1 MLIMISILI
10 IVLLIALNFYF
21 SIAEI
26 GLISVD
32 KAILQQQADSG
43 NARAASVLKLVK
55 DPDEYLSAVQ
65 VGITLVGILE
75 GLYGGDLMAAW
86 LEPVFRDWGMHKA
99 VAHLTALVTGVG
111 TITYLTIVIG
121 ELIPKTLALV
131 NPTKISYLITPSM
144 IFFSRI
150 TWPFIKLLTA
160 GTKSILG
167 LFNINTIQQEKLT
180 ENDLRSM
187 LTTAYKQ
194 GLIDKG
200 EFTLHK
206 NLFSAYDLTAE
217 NIMTPA
223 SMITYINNHMNREE
237 ITETIKRSIHRTFPV
252 ASERE
257 VLGALGA
264 KEFFLYP
271 EKPLSELMTPVS
283 FLAINQAVYD
293 IFQQLRRENTNM
305 GVVINAY
312 GECEGVISY
321 HDIVSGLL
329 GGSLPGYNA
338 RERYLVQQPDKSW
351 LTYGYTR
358 LSYIRETLNYEWL
371 REYEKEDITIAGLL
385 IDKLAHIPAPGEK
398 VLLNQVSF
406 EVKKM
411 DHHRIDEVIIR
422 TQTLAQ

>member
-1 MLIMISILI
+1 MTSIIII
-10 IVLLIALNFYF
+10 IVLIALNFYF

-32 KAILQQQADSG
+32 KTLLQQQADNG
-43 NARAASVLKLVK
+43 NKKALNVLNLIK
-55 DPDEYLSAVQ
+55 DPDEFLSAVQ

-86 LEPVFRDWGMHKA
+86 LEPVFVSWGLHKSM
-99 VAHLTALVTGVG
+99 AHLVALIVGVG
-111 TITYLTIVIG
+111 GITYLTIVIG
-121 ELIPKTLALV
+121 ELIPKTLALLDPRKV
-131 NPTKISYLITPSM
+131 SYLITPSM
-144 IFFSRI
+144 IIFSKI
-150 TWPFIKLLTA
+150 TYPFIKLLTA
-160 GTKSILG
+160 STKFILG
-167 LFNINTIQQEKLT
+167 LFSVNTIREEKLT

-187 LTTAYKQ
+187 LTAAYKQ

-217 NIMTPA
+217 NIMTPSA
-223 SMITYINNHMNREE
+223 MITYIKNGMNRDE

-252 ASERE
+252 VNDKKEM
-257 VLGALGA
+257 LGALGA
-264 KEFFLYP
+264 KEFMLYP
-271 EKPLSELMTPVS
+271 DKPLEALLSPVS
-283 FLAINQAVYD
+283 FLSLNQAVYD
-293 IFQQLRRENTNM
+293 IFQQLRHENTNM
-305 GVVINAY
+305 GVVINEY
-312 GECEGVISY
+312 GACEGMISY

-329 GGSLPGYNA
+329 GGSLPGFNA
-338 RERYLVQQPDKSW
+338 TERFLAQQPDKSW

-358 LSYIRETLNYEWL
+358 LSYVRETLSFEWL

-385 IDKLAHIPAPGEK
+385 IDKLKHIPVPGEK
-398 VLLNQVSF
+398 VMLNQVTF
-406 EVKKM
+406 EIKTM

>member
-1 MLIMISILI
+1 MASII
-10 IVLLIALNFYF
+10 IILVLIALNFYF

-32 KAILQQQADSG
+32 KNILQQQADNG
-43 NARAASVLKLVK
+43 NRKALNVLNLIK
-55 DPDEYLSAVQ
+55 DPDEFLSAVQ

-86 LEPVFRDWGMHKA
+86 LEPVFMKWGMHPSW
-99 VAHLTALVTGVG
+99 AHLSALLVGVG

-121 ELIPKTLALV
+121 ELIPKTLALLDPLKV
-131 NPTKISYLITPSM
+131 SVLITPSM
-144 IFFSRI
+144 IVFSKI
-150 TWPFIKLLTA
+150 TYPFIKLLTA
-160 GTKSILG
+160 STKFILG
-167 LFNINTIQQEKLT
+167 LFSINTIREEKLT
-180 ENDLRSM
+180 ENDIRSM
-187 LTTAYKQ
+187 LTAAYKQ

-206 NLFSAYDLTAE
+206 NLFSAYDLMAE

-223 SMITYINNHMNREE
+223 SMINYVQEDMNREE

-252 ASERE
+252 ANGKRE

-264 KEFFLYP
+264 KDFFLYP
-271 EKPLSELMTPVS
+271 DKPVTTILSPIS
-283 FLAINQAVYD
+283 FLSHNQAVYD
-293 IFQQLRRENTNM
+293 IFQQLRRESTNM
-305 GVVINAY
+305 GIVINEY
-312 GECEGVISY
+312 GECEGMITY

-329 GGSLPGYNA
+329 GGSLPGFNA
-338 RERYLVQQPDKSW
+338 TERFLVQQPDKSW
-351 LTYGYTR
+351 LTYGYTK

-371 REYEKEDITIAGLL
+371 REYEKEDNTVAGLL
-385 IDKLAHIPAPGEK
+385 IDKLRHIPKPGEK
-398 VLLNQVSF
+398 IMLNQVTF
-406 EVKKM
+406 EIRKM

>member
-1 MLIMISILI
+1 MTSIIII
-10 IVLLIALNFYF
+10 IVLIALNFYF

-32 KAILQQQADSG
+32 KSLLQQQADSG
-43 NARAASVLKLVK
+43 NKKALSVLNLIKE
-55 DPDEYLSAVQ
+55 PDEFLSAVQ

-86 LEPVFRDWGMHKA
+86 LEPVFVSWGLHESM
-99 VAHLTALVTGVG
+99 AHLVALIVGVG
-111 TITYLTIVIG
+111 GITYLTIVIG
-121 ELIPKTLALV
+121 ELIPKTLALL
-131 NPTKISYLITPSM
+131 NPQKVSYLITPSM
-144 IFFSRI
+144 IIFSKI
-150 TWPFIKLLTA
+150 TYPFIKLLTA
-160 GTKSILG
+160 STKIILG
-167 LFNINTIQQEKLT
+167 LFSVNTIREEKLT

-217 NIMTPA
+217 NIMTP
-223 SMITYINNHMNREE
+223 SGMITFVKNEMNRTE

-252 ASERE
+252 VNDKKEM
-257 VLGALGA
+257 LGALGA
-264 KEFFLYP
+264 KEFMLYP
-271 EKPLSELMTPVS
+271 DKPLEALLSPVS
-283 FLAINQAVYD
+283 FLSLNQAVYD

-305 GVVINAY
+305 GVVINEY
-312 GECEGVISY
+312 GACEGMISY

-329 GGSLPGYNA
+329 GGSLPGFNA
-338 RERYLVQQPDKSW
+338 TERYLVQQPDKSW

-358 LSYIRETLNYEWL
+358 LNYIRETLSLEWL
-371 REYEKEDITIAGLL
+371 REYEREDITIAGLL
-385 IDKLAHIPAPGEK
+385 IDKLKHIPVRGEK
-398 VLLNQVSF
+398 VTLNQVIF
-406 EVKKM
+406 EIKTM

>member
-1 MLIMISILI
+1 MASIIIILI
-10 IVLLIALNFYF
+10 LIALNFYF

-32 KAILQQQADSG
+32 KNILQQQADNG
-43 NARAASVLKLVK
+43 NRKALNVLNLIKE
-55 DPDEYLSAVQ
+55 PDEFLSAVQ

-86 LEPVFRDWGMHKA
+86 LEPVFMKWGMHSSW
-99 VAHLTALVTGVG
+99 AHLSALLVGVG

-121 ELIPKTLALV
+121 ELIPKTLALLD
-131 NPTKISYLITPSM
+131 PLKISLLITPSM
-144 IFFSRI
+144 MIFSKI
-150 TWPFIKLLTA
+150 TYPFIKLLTA
-160 GTKSILG
+160 STKSILG
-167 LFNINTIQQEKLT
+167 LFSINTIREEKLT
-180 ENDLRSM
+180 ENDIRSM
-187 LTTAYKQ
+187 LTAAYKQ

-206 NLFSAYDLTAE
+206 NLFSAYDLMAE

-223 SMITYINNHMNREE
+223 SMITYVQEKMNREE

-252 ASERE
+252 ANEKRE
-257 VLGALGA
+257 MLGALGA
-264 KEFFLYP
+264 KDFLLHP
-271 EKPLSELMTPVS
+271 DKPITSILSPIS
-283 FLAINQAVYD
+283 FLSPNQAVYD

-305 GVVINAY
+305 GIVINEY
-312 GECEGVISY
+312 GECEGVITY

-329 GGSLPGYNA
+329 GGSLPGFNA
-338 RERYLVQQPDKSW
+338 TERFLVQQPDKSW

-385 IDKLAHIPAPGEK
+385 IDKLRHIPKPGEK
-398 VLLNQVSF
+398 VMLNQVTF
-406 EVKKM
+406 EITKM
-411 DHHRIDEVIIR
+411 DHHRIDEVTIR

>member
-1 MLIMISILI
+1 MTSIIII
-10 IVLLIALNFYF
+10 IVLIALNFYF

-32 KAILQQQADSG
+32 KTLLQQQADSG
-43 NARAASVLKLVK
+43 NKKAISVLNLIK
-55 DPDEYLSAVQ
+55 DPDEFLSAVQ

-86 LEPVFRDWGMHKA
+86 LEPVFVSWGLHESM
-99 VAHLTALVTGVG
+99 AHLVALIVGVG
-111 TITYLTIVIG
+111 GITYLTIVIG
-121 ELIPKTLALV
+121 ELIPKTLALL
-131 NPTKISYLITPSM
+131 NPQKVSYLITPSM
-144 IFFSRI
+144 IIFSKI
-150 TWPFIKLLTA
+150 TYPFIKLLTA
-160 GTKSILG
+160 STKLILG
-167 LFNINTIQQEKLT
+167 LFSVNTIREEKLT

-187 LTTAYKQ
+187 LTAAYKQ

-217 NIMTPA
+217 NIMTP
-223 SMITYINNHMNREE
+223 SGMITYVKKEMSRTE

-252 ASERE
+252 VNDKKEM
-257 VLGALGA
+257 LGALGA
-264 KEFFLYP
+264 KEFMLYP
-271 EKPLSELMTPVS
+271 DKPLEALLSPVS
-283 FLAINQAVYD
+283 FLSLNQAVYD

-305 GVVINAY
+305 GVVINEY
-312 GECEGVISY
+312 GACEGMISY

-329 GGSLPGYNA
+329 GGSLPGFNA
-338 RERYLVQQPDKSW
+338 TERFLVQQPDKSW

-358 LSYIRETLNYEWL
+358 LSYIRETLSFEWL
-371 REYEKEDITIAGLL
+371 REYEREDITIAGLL
-385 IDKLAHIPAPGEK
+385 IDKLKHIPVPGEK
-398 VLLNQVSF
+398 VMLNQVTF
-406 EVKKM
+406 EIKTM

>member
-1 MLIMISILI
+1 MTSII
-10 IVLLIALNFYF
+10 IILVLIALNFYF

-32 KAILQQQADSG
+32 KPLLQQQADNG
-43 NARAASVLKLVK
+43 NKKALNVLNLIK
-55 DPDEYLSAVQ
+55 DPDEFLSAVQ

-86 LEPVFRDWGMHKA
+86 LEPVFVSWGLHESM
-99 VAHLTALVTGVG
+99 AHLIALIVGVG
-111 TITYLTIVIG
+111 SITYLTIVIG
-121 ELIPKTLALV
+121 ELIPKTLALL
-131 NPTKISYLITPSM
+131 NPEKVSYLITPSM
-144 IFFSRI
+144 IIFSKI
-150 TWPFIKLLTA
+150 TYPFIKLLTA
-160 GTKSILG
+160 STKFILG
-167 LFNINTIQQEKLT
+167 LFSVNTIREEKLT

-187 LTTAYKQ
+187 LTAAYKQ

-223 SMITYINNHMNREE
+223 SMITYINNQMNRDV
-237 ITETIKRSIHRTFPV
+237 ITDTIKRSIHRTFPV
-252 ASERE
+252 VSDKRE

-264 KEFFLYP
+264 KEFLLYP
-271 EKPLSELMTPVS
+271 DKPLEALLSPVS
-283 FLAINQAVYD
+283 FLSVNQAVYD
-293 IFQQLRRENTNM
+293 IFQQLRRENTNV
-305 GVVINAY
+305 GVVINEY
-312 GECEGVISY
+312 GACEGIISY

-329 GGSLPGYNA
+329 GGSLPGFNA
-338 RERYLVQQPDKSW
+338 TERYLVQQDDKSW

-358 LSYIRETLNYEWL
+358 LNYIRETLNFEWL

-385 IDKLAHIPAPGEK
+385 IDKLKHIPAPGEK
-398 VLLNQVSF
+398 VMLNQVTF
-406 EVKKM
+406 EIKKM

>member
-1 MLIMISILI
+1 MTSIIII
-10 IVLLIALNFYF
+10 IVLIALNFYF

-32 KAILQQQADSG
+32 KSLLQQQADSG
-43 NARAASVLKLVK
+43 NKKALSVLNLIKE
-55 DPDEYLSAVQ
+55 PDEFLSAVQ

-86 LEPVFRDWGMHKA
+86 LEPVFVSWGLHESM
-99 VAHLTALVTGVG
+99 AHLVALIVGVG
-111 TITYLTIVIG
+111 GITYLTIVIG
-121 ELIPKTLALV
+121 ELIPKTLALL
-131 NPTKISYLITPSM
+131 NPQKVSYLITPSM
-144 IFFSRI
+144 IIFSRI
-150 TWPFIKLLTA
+150 TYPFIKLLTA
-160 GTKSILG
+160 STKIILG
-167 LFNINTIQQEKLT
+167 LFSVNTIREEKLT

-217 NIMTPA
+217 NIMTP
-223 SMITYINNHMNREE
+223 SGMITFVKNEMNRTE

-252 ASERE
+252 VNDKKEM
-257 VLGALGA
+257 LGALGA
-264 KEFFLYP
+264 KEFMLYP
-271 EKPLSELMTPVS
+271 DKPLEALLSPVS
-283 FLAINQAVYD
+283 FLSLNQAVYD

-305 GVVINAY
+305 GVVINEY
-312 GECEGVISY
+312 GACEGMISY

-329 GGSLPGYNA
+329 GGSLPGFNA
-338 RERYLVQQPDKSW
+338 TERYLVQQPDKSW

-358 LSYIRETLNYEWL
+358 LNYIRETLSLEWL
-371 REYEKEDITIAGLL
+371 REYEREDITIAGLL
-385 IDKLAHIPAPGEK
+385 IDKLKHIPVRGEK
-398 VLLNQVSF
+398 VTLNQVIF
-406 EVKKM
+406 EIKTM

>member
-1 MLIMISILI
+1 MTSII
-10 IVLLIALNFYF
+10 IILVLIALNFYF

-32 KAILQQQADSG
+32 KPLLQQQADNG
-43 NARAASVLKLVK
+43 NKKALNVLNLIK
-55 DPDEYLSAVQ
+55 DPDEFLSAVQ

-86 LEPVFRDWGMHKA
+86 LEPVFVSWGLHESM
-99 VAHLTALVTGVG
+99 AHLVALIVGVG
-111 TITYLTIVIG
+111 SITYLTIVIG
-121 ELIPKTLALV
+121 ELIPKTLALL
-131 NPTKISYLITPSM
+131 NPEKVSYLITPSM
-144 IFFSRI
+144 IIFSKI
-150 TWPFIKLLTA
+150 TYPFIKLLTA
-160 GTKSILG
+160 STKFILG
-167 LFNINTIQQEKLT
+167 LFSVNTIREEKLT

-187 LTTAYKQ
+187 LTAAYKQ

-223 SMITYINNHMNREE
+223 SMITYINNQMNREV
-237 ITETIKRSIHRTFPV
+237 ITDTIKRSIHRTFPV
-252 ASERE
+252 VSDKKE

-264 KEFFLYP
+264 KEFLLYP
-271 EKPLSELMTPVS
+271 DKPLEALLSSVS
-283 FLAINQAVYD
+283 FLSVNQAVYD
-293 IFQQLRRENTNM
+293 IFQQLRRENTNV
-305 GVVINAY
+305 GVVINEY
-312 GECEGVISY
+312 GACEGIISY

-329 GGSLPGYNA
+329 GGSLPGFNA
-338 RERYLVQQPDKSW
+338 TERYLVQQDDKSW

-358 LSYIRETLNYEWL
+358 LNYIRETLNFEWL

-385 IDKLAHIPAPGEK
+385 IDKLKHIPAPGEK
-398 VLLNQVSF
+398 VMLNQVTF
-406 EVKKM
+406 EIKKM

>member
-1 MLIMISILI
+1 MASII
-10 IVLLIALNFYF
+10 IILVLIALNFYF

-32 KAILQQQADSG
+32 KNLLQQQADNG
-43 NARAASVLKLVK
+43 NRKAMNVLNLIK
-55 DPDEYLSAVQ
+55 DPDEFLSAVQ

-86 LEPVFRDWGMHKA
+86 LEPVFMKWGMHSSW
-99 VAHLTALVTGVG
+99 AHLSALLVGVG

-121 ELIPKTLALV
+121 ELIPKTLALLD
-131 NPTKISYLITPSM
+131 PLKISVLITPSM
-144 IFFSRI
+144 IIFSKI
-150 TWPFIKLLTA
+150 TYPFIKLLTA
-160 GTKSILG
+160 STKFILG
-167 LFNINTIQQEKLT
+167 LFSINTIREEKLT
-180 ENDLRSM
+180 ENDIRSM
-187 LTTAYKQ
+187 LTAAYKQ

-206 NLFSAYDLTAE
+206 NLFSAYDLVAE

-223 SMITYINNHMNREE
+223 SMVTSVKENMNREE

-252 ASERE
+252 ANEKRE
-257 VLGALGA
+257 MLGALGA
-264 KEFFLYP
+264 KDFFLYP
-271 EKPLSELMTPVS
+271 DKPVTAILSPIS
-283 FLAINQAVYD
+283 FHSPNQAVYD
-293 IFQQLRRENTNM
+293 IFQQLRRESTNM
-305 GVVINAY
+305 GIVINEY
-312 GECEGVISY
+312 GECEGMITY

-329 GGSLPGYNA
+329 GGSLPGFNA

-385 IDKLAHIPAPGEK
+385 IDKLRHIPKPGEK
-398 VLLNQVSF
+398 VMLNQVTF
-406 EVKKM
+406 EIKKM

>member
-1 MLIMISILI
+1 MTSIIII
-10 IVLLIALNFYF
+10 IVLIALNFYF

-32 KAILQQQADSG
+32 KPLLQQQADSG
-43 NARAASVLKLVK
+43 NKKALSVLNLIK
-55 DPDEYLSAVQ
+55 DPDEFLSAVQ

-86 LEPVFRDWGMHKA
+86 LEPVFVSWGLHESM
-99 VAHLTALVTGVG
+99 AHLVALITGVG
-111 TITYLTIVIG
+111 GITYLTIVIG
-121 ELIPKTLALV
+121 ELIPKTLALL
-131 NPTKISYLITPSM
+131 NPQKVAYLITPSM
-144 IFFSRI
+144 ITFSKI
-150 TWPFIKLLTA
+150 TYPFIKLLTA
-160 GTKSILG
+160 STKIILG
-167 LFNINTIQQEKLT
+167 FFSVNTIREEKLT
-180 ENDLRSM
+180 ENDLRGM

-217 NIMTPA
+217 NIMTP
-223 SMITYINNHMNREE
+223 SGMITYVKKEMDRAE

-252 ASERE
+252 VNDKKEM
-257 VLGALGA
+257 LGALGA
-264 KEFFLYP
+264 KEFMLYP
-271 EKPLSELMTPVS
+271 DKPLEALLSPVS
-283 FLAINQAVYD
+283 FLSLNQAVYD

-305 GVVINAY
+305 GVVINEY
-312 GECEGVISY
+312 GACEGMISY

-329 GGSLPGYNA
+329 GGSLPGFNA
-338 RERYLVQQPDKSW
+338 TGRFLAQQPDKSW

-358 LSYIRETLNYEWL
+358 LTYVRETLNFEWL
-371 REYEKEDITIAGLL
+371 REYEREDITIAGLL
-385 IDKLAHIPAPGEK
+385 IDKLKHIPVPGEK
-398 VLLNQVSF
+398 VILNQVTF
-406 EVKKM
+406 EIKTM

>member
-1 MLIMISILI
+1 MTSII
-10 IVLLIALNFYF
+10 IILVLIALNFYF

-32 KAILQQQADSG
+32 KPLLQQQADNG
-43 NARAASVLKLVK
+43 NKKALNVLNLIK
-55 DPDEYLSAVQ
+55 DPDEFLSAVQ

-86 LEPVFRDWGMHKA
+86 LEPVFVSWGLHESM
-99 VAHLTALVTGVG
+99 AHLIALIVGVSS
-111 TITYLTIVIG
+111 ITYLTIVIG
-121 ELIPKTLALV
+121 ELIPKTLALL
-131 NPTKISYLITPSM
+131 NPEKVSYLITPSM
-144 IFFSRI
+144 IIFSKI
-150 TWPFIKLLTA
+150 TYPFIKLLTA
-160 GTKSILG
+160 STKFILG
-167 LFNINTIQQEKLT
+167 LFSVNTIREEKLT

-187 LTTAYKQ
+187 LTAAYKQ

-223 SMITYINNHMNREE
+223 SMITYINNQMNRDV
-237 ITETIKRSIHRTFPV
+237 ITDTIKRSIHRTFPV
-252 ASERE
+252 VSDKRE
-257 VLGALGA
+257 VLGALSA
-264 KEFFLYP
+264 KEFLLYP
-271 EKPLSELMTPVS
+271 DKPLEALLSPVS
-283 FLAINQAVYD
+283 FLSVNQAVYD
-293 IFQQLRRENTNM
+293 IFQQLRRENTNV
-305 GVVINAY
+305 GVVINEY
-312 GECEGVISY
+312 GACEGIISY

-329 GGSLPGYNA
+329 GGSLPGFNA
-338 RERYLVQQPDKSW
+338 TERYLVQQDDKSW

-358 LSYIRETLNYEWL
+358 LNYIRETLNFEWL

-385 IDKLAHIPAPGEK
+385 IDKLKHIPAPGEK
-398 VLLNQVSF
+398 VMLNQVTF
-406 EVKKM
+406 EIKKM

>member
-1 MLIMISILI
+1 MASII
-10 IVLLIALNFYF
+10 IILVLIALNFYF

-32 KAILQQQADSG
+32 KNILQQQADNG
-43 NARAASVLKLVK
+43 NKKAMNVLNLIKE
-55 DPDEYLSAVQ
+55 PDEFLSAVQ

-86 LEPVFRDWGMHKA
+86 LEPVFIKWGMHSSW
-99 VAHLTALVTGVG
+99 AHLSALLVGVG

-121 ELIPKTLALV
+121 ELIPKTLALLDPLKV
-131 NPTKISYLITPSM
+131 SILITPSM
-144 IFFSRI
+144 IVFSKI
-150 TWPFIKLLTA
+150 TYPFIKLLTA
-160 GTKSILG
+160 STKLILG
-167 LFNINTIQQEKLT
+167 LFSINTIREEKLT
-180 ENDLRSM
+180 ENDIRSM
-187 LTTAYKQ
+187 LTAAYKQ

-206 NLFSAYDLTAE
+206 NLFSAYDLMAE

-223 SMITYINNHMNREE
+223 SMITYVKENMNREE

-252 ASERE
+252 SNEKKE
-257 VLGALGA
+257 MLGALGS
-264 KEFFLYP
+264 KDFFLYP
-271 EKPLSELMTPVS
+271 DKPIATILSPIS
-283 FLAINQAVYD
+283 FLSPNQAVYD
-293 IFQQLRRENTNM
+293 IFQQLRRESTNM
-305 GVVINAY
+305 GIVINEY
-312 GECEGVISY
+312 GECEGVVTY

-329 GGSLPGYNA
+329 GGSLPGFNA
-338 RERYLVQQPDKSW
+338 TERFLVQQPDKSW
-351 LTYGYTR
+351 LTYGYTK

-385 IDKLAHIPAPGEK
+385 IDKLRHIPKPGEK
-398 VLLNQVSF
+398 VMLNQVTF
-406 EVKKM
+406 EIRKM

>member
-1 MLIMISILI
+1 MTSIIII
-10 IVLLIALNFYF
+10 IVLIALNFYF

-32 KAILQQQADSG
+32 KTLLQQQADSG
-43 NARAASVLKLVK
+43 NKKALSVLNLIK
-55 DPDEYLSAVQ
+55 DPDEFLSAVQ

-86 LEPVFRDWGMHKA
+86 LEPVFVSWGLHESM
-99 VAHLTALVTGVG
+99 AHLVALIVGVG
-111 TITYLTIVIG
+111 GITYLTIVIG
-121 ELIPKTLALV
+121 ELIPKTLALL
-131 NPTKISYLITPSM
+131 NPQKVSYLITPSM
-144 IFFSRI
+144 IIFSKI
-150 TWPFIKLLTA
+150 TYPFIKLLTA
-160 GTKSILG
+160 STKLILG
-167 LFNINTIQQEKLT
+167 LFSVNTIREEKLT

-187 LTTAYKQ
+187 LTAAYKQ

-217 NIMTPA
+217 NIMTPSA
-223 SMITYINNHMNREE
+223 MITYIKNGMNRTE

-252 ASERE
+252 VNDKKEM
-257 VLGALGA
+257 LGALGA
-264 KEFFLYP
+264 KEFMLYP
-271 EKPLSELMTPVS
+271 DKPLEALLSPVS
-283 FLAINQAVYD
+283 FLSLNQAVYD

-305 GVVINAY
+305 GVVINEY
-312 GECEGVISY
+312 GACEGMISY

-329 GGSLPGYNA
+329 GGSLPGFNA
-338 RERYLVQQPDKSW
+338 TERFLVQQPDKSW

-358 LSYIRETLNYEWL
+358 LSYIRETLSFEWL
-371 REYEKEDITIAGLL
+371 REYEREDITIAGLL
-385 IDKLAHIPAPGEK
+385 IDKLKHIPVPGEK
-398 VLLNQVSF
+398 VMLNQVTF
-406 EVKKM
+406 EIKTM

>member
-1 MLIMISILI
+1 MTSIIII
-10 IVLLIALNFYF
+10 IVLIALNFYF

-32 KAILQQQADSG
+32 KTLLQQQADNG
-43 NARAASVLKLVK
+43 NKKALNVLNLIK
-55 DPDEYLSAVQ
+55 DPDEFLSAVQ

-86 LEPVFRDWGMHKA
+86 LEPVFVSWGLHESM
-99 VAHLTALVTGVG
+99 AHLVALIVGVG
-111 TITYLTIVIG
+111 GITYLTIVIG
-121 ELIPKTLALV
+121 ELIPKTLALLDPRKV
-131 NPTKISYLITPSM
+131 SYLITPSM
-144 IFFSRI
+144 IIFSKI
-150 TWPFIKLLTA
+150 TYPFIKLLTA
-160 GTKSILG
+160 STKFILG
-167 LFNINTIQQEKLT
+167 LFSVNTIREEKLT

-187 LTTAYKQ
+187 LTAAYKQ

-217 NIMTPA
+217 NIMTPSA
-223 SMITYINNHMNREE
+223 MITYIKNGMNRDE

-252 ASERE
+252 VNDKKEM
-257 VLGALGA
+257 LGALGA
-264 KEFFLYP
+264 KEFMLYP
-271 EKPLSELMTPVS
+271 DKPLETLLSPVS
-283 FLAINQAVYD
+283 FLSLNQAVYD
-293 IFQQLRRENTNM
+293 IFQQLRHENTNM
-305 GVVINAY
+305 GVVINEY
-312 GECEGVISY
+312 GACEGMISY

-329 GGSLPGYNA
+329 GGSLPGFNA
-338 RERYLVQQPDKSW
+338 TERFLAQQPDKSW

-358 LSYIRETLNYEWL
+358 LSYVRETLSFEWL

-385 IDKLAHIPAPGEK
+385 IDKLKHIPVPGEK
-398 VLLNQVSF
+398 VMLNQVTF
-406 EVKKM
+406 EIKTM